1 MEEREWVMM
10 ALVNIG
16 SLLEYGR
23 PTAVLRRIAGIETRA
38 LGGPGTSPT
47 LPTGAA
53 AGRMKVLMAK
63 RLDGDM
69 SKMDIDDDAAAAGEP
84 PLTPAPQEPELPT
97 ALSLAMQLT
106 FAMLSHTLRHPFRR
120 PSEYATPTLN
130 PYNTIILTFLAA
142 VLREPSARA
151 ALEHAVPWE

>member
-1 MEEREWVMM
+1 MM
-10 ALVNIG
+10 ALVNIS

-23 PTAVLRRIAGIETRA
+23 PTAVLQRIAGIETRTS
-38 LGGPGTSPT
+38 GGPGMSPT

-53 AGRMKVLMAK
+53 AGRMKVLMVK

-69 SKMDIDDDAAAAGEP
+69 SKMDIDDDATATGEP
-84 PLTPAPQEPELPT
+84 HLSPAPQEPELPT
-97 ALSLAMQLT
+97 ALSL
-106 FAMLSHTLRHPFRR
+106 AMLSHTLRHPFRR